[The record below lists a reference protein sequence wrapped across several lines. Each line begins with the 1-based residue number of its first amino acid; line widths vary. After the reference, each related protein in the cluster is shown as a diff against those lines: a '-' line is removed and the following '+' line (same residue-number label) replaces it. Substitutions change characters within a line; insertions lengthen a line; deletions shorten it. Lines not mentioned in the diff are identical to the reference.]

1 MGAYVEPTKNMG
13 TVQTEQHVITLAT
26 EAALDAQESLD
37 GIYAS
42 GADLDD
48 LKVRPCPLTTA
59 PRLDRRDS
67 LLAH

>member
-59 PRLDRRDS
+59 PRHDS